1 MHNDLKVPAI
11 WVAALCA
18 VGAAAVTGCGSSDAG
33 STQKAGSSSSN
44 ATASGTQG
52 KKVTFIAGDKGDEFY
67 ITLDCGARQEAA
79 KSGMS
84 VDFQEPD
91 QFAASSQ
98 TPIVN
103 ATAAKHP
110 DALLIAPTDAKAMYV
125 PIKQVADAGTKVV
138 MVDTTLA
145 NPTMAS
151 SQVSTNDEVGGQQA
165 AQSLAKLIGGK
176 GKVIVINLNPGVST
190 TDARAKGFQD
200 EAKKLG
206 LTVLPQQYA
215 GTSPEKAASIV
226 QSTLAREGDLEGIFT
241 TTNFA
246 QEGAVTG
253 LRGQKLLGKV
263 KIVGFDS
270 APLQVKQLRAGEVQ
284 GLIAQ
289 QARKIGQL
297 GIQQA
302 VAALTGK
309 ATTKQIKVPTIAL
322 TKDNVDDP
330 AVQSG
335 LQVEKCS

>member
-1 MHNDLKVPAI
+1 MHPLTGRPGLGL
-11 WVAALCA
+11 AALCA
-18 VGAAAVTGCGSSDAG
+18 SAALLTACGSSDDNS
-33 STQKAGSSSSN
+33 ST
-44 ATASGTQG
+44 TASAGGGGASSVNG

-67 ITLDCGARQEAA
+67 ITLDCGAKEEAA
-79 KSGMS
+79 KDGMS
-84 VDFQEPD
+84 VDFQEPE
-91 QFAASSQ
+91 QFAPSSQ

-103 ATAAKHP
+103 ATAAKKP

-125 PIKQVADAGTKVV
+125 PIKQVADGGSKVI

-145 NPTMAS
+145 NPSMAAA
-151 SQVSTNDEVGGQQA
+151 QVSTDDEVGGQQA
-165 AQSLAKLIGGK
+165 AQELAKLIGGS

-190 TDARAKGFQD
+190 TDARAKGFED

-206 LTVLPQQYA
+206 LTVLGQQYA

-226 QSTLAREGDLEGIFT
+226 QSTLARDPDLKGIFT

-253 LRGQKLLGKV
+253 LQGQDKVGKV

-270 APLQVKQLRAGEVQ
+270 APLQVRQLKAGQVQ
-284 GLIAQ
+284 ALVAQ

-309 ATTKQIKVPTIAL
+309 PTTKQIKVPTITV
-322 TKDNVDDP
+322 TKDNLSDP
-330 AVQSG
+330 AVAPA
-335 LQVEKCS
+335 LQVEKCGA

>member
-1 MHNDLKVPAI
+1 MQDLRKHPGI
-11 WVAALCA
+11 TLAALCSIAAFA
-18 VGAAAVTGCGSSDAG
+18 VAGCGSSDDGA
-33 STQKAGSSSSN
+33 STTSTTSPAASSTS
-44 ATASGTQG
+44 G

-67 ITLDCGARQEAA
+67 ITLNCGAREEAA
-79 KSGMS
+79 KNGIS
-84 VDFQEPD
+84 VDFQEPE
-91 QFAASSQ
+91 QFAPSSQ

-103 ATAAKHP
+103 ATAAKRP

-125 PIKQVADAGTKVV
+125 PIKQVADGGSKVV

-145 NPTMAS
+145 NPSMAS

-165 AQSLAKLIGGK
+165 AQALAKLIGGK

-200 EAKKLG
+200 EAKRLG

-226 QSTLAREGDLEGIFT
+226 QSTLARDGDLKGIFT

-253 LRGQKLLGKV
+253 LRGQELVGKV
-263 KIVGFDS
+263 KLVGFDS
-270 APLQVKQLRAGEVQ
+270 APLQVKQLRAGQVQ
-284 GLIAQ
+284 ALVAQ

-302 VAALTGK
+302 VAAMTGK
-309 ATTKQIKVPTIAL
+309 PNQKQIKVPTITL
-322 TKDNVDDP
+322 TKDNLDDP
-330 AVQSG
+330 AVAPG
-335 LQVEKCS
+335 LQVEKCA